1 MRKLKRCR
9 PRSLPFRLLLIVAG
23 TALLMAAFA
32 PRANATL
39 IAYFNFEGPA
49 GPPFPV
55 NLGSAGSA
63 RSCLYDIQS
72 PITIPPNMSA
82 TVGLPLNVAAGD
94 PDPNL
99 VGMGLRRSSL
109 NDPATF
115 SFGLFSSQG
124 IYDVTSVSFAIA
136 ANGNGFAQAS
146 VQMSTNGGGTFT
158 TISGPQAIPNG
169 PGTILTFAVAAG
181 TTLNVPNLILRLNFT
196 GGQSNG
202 NDLQNIIDN
211 IQINGII
218 VPEPSDSRGR
228 SARCSWALLAS
239 AAAIDSRGALA
250 AHLTR
255 PFCSGRRVACII

>member
-39 IAYFNFEGPA
+39 IAYFNFEGPT

-55 NLGSAGSA
+55 NLGSQVPPGAVN
-63 RSCLYDIQS
+63 
-72 PITIPPNMSA
+72 TIIVTNYNPANMSA

-115 SFGLFSSQG
+115 SIALFSSQG
-124 IYDVTSVSFAIA
+124 IYNVTSVSFAIA

-158 TISGPQAIPNG
+158 TISGPQAVPNG
-169 PGTILTFAVAAG
+169 PGTIMTFAIAPG
-181 TTLNVPNLILRLNFT
+181 TTLNVPLLVLRLNFT

-218 VPEPSDSRGR
+218 VPEPTTVVGGLLGVLGLCWHQRRRLIRGVR
-228 SARCSWALLAS
+228 W
-239 AAAIDSRGALA
+239 
-250 AHLTR
+250 
-255 PFCSGRRVACII
+255 RRT